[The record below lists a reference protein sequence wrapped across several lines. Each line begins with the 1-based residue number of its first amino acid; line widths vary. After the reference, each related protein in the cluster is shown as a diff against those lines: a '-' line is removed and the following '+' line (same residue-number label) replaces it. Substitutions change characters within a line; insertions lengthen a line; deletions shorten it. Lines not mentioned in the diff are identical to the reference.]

1 MPSKIAVVILA
12 AGASK
17 RMGEPKQLLKWGDS
31 TLITHTIQTALKL
44 KVDTVYVV
52 LGANF
57 KLIENSIAHFPITIL
72 NNENWE
78 QGLGES
84 IAFTSK
90 HLQNETYKPEG
101 ILFVLADQPFITVS
115 YLKSIISSFSKG
127 EKQIIASSYQ
137 NRKFGVPALFDSYY
151 INDLSDLKGDF
162 GAKNFL
168 QKSESFIKALKPPV
182 KNVDLD
188 FKEDYEKFY
197 KEHFK

>member
-1 MPSKIAVVILA
+1 MPNKIALVILA

-17 RMGEPKQLLKWGDS
+17 RMGEPKQLLKWGNS

-44 KVDTVYVV
+44 NSDTIYVV

-57 KLIENSIAHFPITIL
+57 KLIKNSITHHPITIL
-72 NNENWE
+72 NNKNWE

-84 IAFTSK
+84 IAFASK
-90 HLQNETYKPEG
+90 HIQKPLNKPEG

-115 YLKSIISSFSKG
+115 YLKSMISSFSKG
-127 EKQIIASSYQ
+127 EKQIIASSYH
-137 NRKFGVPALFDSYY
+137 NRKFGVPALFDSCYLD
-151 INDLSDLKGDF
+151 DLSNLKGDF
-162 GAKNFL
+162 GARNFL
-168 QKSESFIKALKPPV
+168 QKNESFIKALIPPV

-197 KEHFK
+197 KENF

>member
-1 MPSKIAVVILA
+1 MPNKIVIVVLA

-17 RMGEPKQLLKWGDS
+17 RMGEPKQLLKWGGS

-44 KVDTVYVV
+44 NSDTIYVV

-57 KLIENSIAHFPITIL
+57 KLIKNSITHFPITIL
-72 NNENWE
+72 NNKNWE

-84 IAFTSK
+84 IAFAAK
-90 HLQNETYKPEG
+90 HIQKSSHKPEA
-101 ILFVLADQPFITVS
+101 ILFVLADQPFINVS
-115 YLKSIISSFSKG
+115 YLKSMISSFSK
-127 EKQIIASSYQ
+127 EKKQIIASSYQ

-151 INDLSDLKGDF
+151 LDDLSDLKGDF
-162 GAKNFL
+162 GARHFMQKN
-168 QKSESFIKALKPPV
+168 ESFIKALIPPV

-197 KEHFK
+197 KENFE